1 MFMSTGL
8 WCALLDSHSL
18 LLLQV
23 PSHRE
28 EENDVHL
35 AGSDWRWWRWQAT
48 LHHSYR
54 PALCFHRQ
62 RPRKGCECV
71 LCLLSHF
78 PSASLQRFTVMTG
91 LSWFAHRPFDNTL
104 LLPFGLANPQVR
116 SFWKSLNIIWNLCD
130 RSFSFIAPSVWN
142 SQPARLRNLP
152 CLSEF
157 KTGLKTFLFRLAFPQ
172 T

>member
-48 LHHSYR
+48 LHHSYW

-71 LCLLSHF
+71 F
-78 PSASLQRFTVMTG
+78 V
-91 LSWFAHRPFDNTL
+91 
-104 LLPFGLANPQVR
+104 
-116 SFWKSLNIIWNLCD
+116 KSLP
-130 RSFSFIAPSVWN
+130 FSFIAKIYSNDGLVLICTPPLWQHSSLTLWLGQSPSEKLLKIPKHNLKSLWPLFQFYCSICLEFAACQTAEPALSVWVQN
-142 SQPARLRNLP
+142 RAQD
-152 CLSEF
+152 
-157 KTGLKTFLFRLAFPQ
+157 FPV
-172 T
+172 